1 MKFID
6 EIHGEVVMG
15 NQLTSYKRLG
25 FLSLADCYLR
35 DNYLVVSLSQES
47 LPSSSFWF
55 ICCLLFKI
63 LEIFIPFEFK
73 SNEIENYFAAGMSG
87 ISRGG

>member
-1 MKFID
+1 MKLID

-35 DNYLVVSLSQES
+35 DYYLVVSLSHES
-47 LPSSSFWF
+47 EPSSSFWF
-55 ICCLLFKI
+55 ICSLLFKI
-63 LEIFIPFEFK
+63 LEIFKFHSFL
-73 SNEIENYFAAGMSG
+73 SALYYFLYLP
-87 ISRGG
+87 I